1 MTRKLLLSMAGA
13 AAMALLAG
21 SSAQAVPA
29 TSALKAVGA
38 EQSNV
43 TEARFVCRRSCSHR
57 RHSRRYCVRR
67 CHRV

>member
-38 EQSNV
+38 EQNTV
-43 TEARFVCRRSCSHR
+43 EQARFRCHRTCSHR

-67 CHRV
+67 CRRV